1 MEKGIGEWIEN
12 RGESYRLTLAIAGL
26 LALPYRMEQ
35 NASAAPGALPRRL
48 GLWSAIAVVVGI
60 TIGSGI
66 FRTPASVTNRLPGPL
81 PIFGVWIAG
90 GIVALCGALTLAEV
104 AAAFPDTGGIFVFI
118 RRSWGRLPAFLFG
131 WAELAI
137 IRAAAVG
144 AIATTFAEYLLR
156 VLGFDPGVAPYSD
169 WVHYVAAAAIA
180 AIAAL
185 NYVGLRW
192 GSLIQNV
199 TTAAKYFGLLFIV
212 VAAIV
217 IGIPRTGG
225 HFTPIAPPGSFS
237 IAPFGL
243 ALVSVLWA
251 YDGWADLAFISGEV
265 KDPERNLPRAL
276 IWGTLA
282 VIGIYLLA
290 NVAYLGVMPVE
301 EVRHSKLV
309 AADVALRLI
318 GPAGVT
324 FVALTV
330 MLSTLGTLNG
340 SILANPR
347 IFFAMAADGLLFRK
361 IAAVHPRFQTPYVA
375 IALTAVLGII
385 FVLLRTFEQLAD
397 TFVTAIL
404 PFYALGVASIFVFR
418 RRTAAE
424 YSPPFRAPLYPFAP
438 ILFVL
443 ATLYLLVNAMIDPGS
458 RWPTMAIFGV
468 ILAGIPV
475 YYATVG
481 RRPA

>member
-1 MEKGIGEWIEN
+1 MAHAT
-12 RGESYRLTLAIAGL
+12 RPAPPAPALTGTT
-26 LALPYRMEQ
+26 
-35 NASAAPGALPRRL
+35 GAVETLPRQL

-81 PIFGVWIAG
+81 PVFGVWIAG
-90 GIVALCGALTLAEV
+90 GIVAMCGALTLAEV

-118 RRSWGRLPAFLFG
+118 RKSWGRLPAFLFG

-156 VLGFDPGVAPYSD
+156 VLGFDPGVAPYDS
-169 WVHYVAAAAIA
+169 WVHYVAAVAIA
-180 AIAAL
+180 VIAAF

-199 TTAAKYFGLLFIV
+199 TAVAKYFGLLFIV

-217 IGIPRTGG
+217 VGIPKTGG
-225 HFTPIAPPGSFS
+225 YFTPMVPPGSFS

-265 KDPERNLPRAL
+265 KDPARNLPRAL
-276 IWGTLA
+276 IFGTLA
-282 VIGIYLLA
+282 VIAIYLLA
-290 NVAYLGVMPVE
+290 NVAYMGVMPVGDI
-301 EVRHSKLV
+301 RHSKLV

-324 FVALTV
+324 FIALTV

-340 SILANPR
+340 SILTNPR
-347 IFFAMAADGLLFRK
+347 VFFAMAADGLLFRK
-361 IAAVHPRFQTPYVA
+361 IADVHPRFKTPYVA

-397 TFVTAIL
+397 SFVTAIL

-424 YSPPFRAPLYPFAP
+424 YSPPFRAPLYPIAP

-443 ATLYLLVNAMIDPGS
+443 ATLYLLVNALIDPSS
-458 RWPTMAIFGV
+458 RWATLAIFGV

-481 RRPA
+481 RSAARAAAE

>member
-1 MEKGIGEWIEN
+1 MAHA
-12 RGESYRLTLAIAGL
+12 TT
-26 LALPYRMEQ
+26 
-35 NASAAPGALPRRL
+35 SAPPAPTTTETTGAPETLPRQL

-81 PIFGVWIAG
+81 PVFAVWIAG
-90 GIVALCGALTLAEV
+90 GIVAMCGALTLAEV

-118 RRSWGRLPAFLFG
+118 RKSWGRLPAFLFG

-156 VLGFDPGVAPYSD
+156 VLGFDPGVAPYDS
-169 WVHYVAAAAIA
+169 WVHYVAAVAIA
-180 AIAAL
+180 LIATL

-199 TTAAKYFGLLFIV
+199 TTVAKYFGLLFIV

-217 IGIPRTGG
+217 IGIPKTGG
-225 HFTPIAPPGSFS
+225 HFTPIMPPGSFS

-265 KDPERNLPRAL
+265 KDPARNLPRAL
-276 IWGTLA
+276 IFGTLA
-282 VIGIYLLA
+282 VIAIYLLA
-290 NVAYLGVMPVE
+290 NVAYMGVMPVGE
-301 EVRHSKLV
+301 IRHSKLV

-324 FVALTV
+324 FIALTV

-340 SILANPR
+340 SILTNPR
-347 IFFAMAADGLLFRK
+347 VFFAMAADGLLFRK
-361 IAAVHPRFQTPYVA
+361 IADVHPRFKTPYVA

-397 TFVTAIL
+397 SFVTAIL

-418 RRTAAE
+418 RRSAAE

-443 ATLYLLVNAMIDPGS
+443 ATLYLLVNALIDPSS
-458 RWPTMAIFGV
+458 RWPTLAIFGV

-481 RRPA
+481 RSASGRAS